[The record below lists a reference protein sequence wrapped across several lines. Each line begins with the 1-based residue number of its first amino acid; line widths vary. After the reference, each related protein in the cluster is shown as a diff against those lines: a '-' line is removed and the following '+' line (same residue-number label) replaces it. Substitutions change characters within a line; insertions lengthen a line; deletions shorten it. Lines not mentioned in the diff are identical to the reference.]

1 LKSGIRAKTVC
12 YRLAILVI
20 QITEYNLG
28 TLGMKV
34 LDHRFAD
41 PACAA

>member
-1 LKSGIRAKTVC
+1 MVS
-12 YRLAILVI
+12 YRLAVLVI

-34 LDHRFAD
+34 LNHRFAD
-41 PACAA
+41 PARTAYNMSAVIF

>member
-1 LKSGIRAKTVC
+1 MVS
-12 YRLAILVI
+12 YRFAILVV
-20 QITEYNLG
+20 QITEYNPG

-41 PACAA
+41 PARTAYNMSAVIF